1 MVVTPRPQSSPR
13 RSVRASLW
21 VGLGLLLSLAPGA
34 FAAPLTVA
42 WNAAAGATG
51 YTIYYGAASRHYTA
65 SVDVGPTTTATLSDL
80 DPVEPSYI
88 AVTAYNDV
96 GDESTFSNEV
106 LFQPAHPT
114 VVWAVNAGGPKY
126 TDAQGL
132 IYRANTQFTT
142 GYTGTTSAA
151 IAGTTDDR
159 LYQSERWGNFSYAIP
174 VANGDYLVT
183 LKFAEIDWTKPGQR
197 VFNVLIEGVKVISQL
212 DLVAKVG
219 PNTAYDVTLPVRV
232 TDGQLNLAFR
242 PVVDYATVSAIVV
255 QAN

>member
-1 MVVTPRPQSSPR
+1 MVSTPTSQSPHR
-13 RSVRASLW
+13 LP
-21 VGLGLLLSLAPGA
+21 VGAALGMSFGLLLSLTPGA

-42 WNAAAGATG
+42 WDAVPGATG
-51 YTIYYGAASRHYTA
+51 YTIYYGDASRQYTA
-65 SVDVGPTTTATLSDL
+65 SVDVGPTTTAALSDL
-80 DPVEPSYI
+80 DPAEPSYI
-88 AVTAYNDV
+88 AVTAYNDA
-96 GDESTFSNEV
+96 GDESNFSNEV
-106 LFQPAHPT
+106 LSNPAHPT

-126 TDAQGL
+126 TDPQGL

-142 GYTGTTSAA
+142 GRTGTTSAA

-159 LYQSERWGNFSYAIP
+159 LYQNERWGTFAYAVP
-174 VANGDYLVT
+174 VANGNYLVT
-183 LKFAEIDWTKPGQR
+183 LKFAEIDWTQPGQR
-197 VFNVLIEGVKVISQL
+197 IFNVLMEGVKVISQL

-219 PNTAYDVTLPVRV
+219 PNTAYNVTLPVRV